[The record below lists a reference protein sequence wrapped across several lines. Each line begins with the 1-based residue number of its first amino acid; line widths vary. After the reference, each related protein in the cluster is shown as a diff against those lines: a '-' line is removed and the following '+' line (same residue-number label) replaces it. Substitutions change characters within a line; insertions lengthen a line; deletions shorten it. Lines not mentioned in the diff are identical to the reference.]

1 MNKVYK
7 VIWSRLKGTYVV
19 VSELAKSH
27 GKNKSCH
34 DGAGSRRAWVRVL
47 VLSCLIG
54 GTAFTGVLPAGADYV
69 TAGTTTNVNNN
80 TLAVGGNTT
89 ASGAGALTVGGGSSS
104 SGTRAIAI
112 AGGEASSDYTIA
124 MGENA
129 KAGGS
134 YTYSR
139 ESTSGLSGTATN
151 AIAIGHGTTAKGVND
166 VVIGANE
173 TAETPT
179 NAFAETNADGTGGTA
194 VGGRILVGH
203 DNKATGRAGNSVIV
217 GSNNVSNAAHGIAI
231 GQNSM
236 AGMPVGKKT
245 ADGKSD
251 LAYENSMA
259 IGVNTRSYA
268 TSTIAIGNNAVAGNI
283 NETQTATDSNGR
295 GAIALGE
302 NAQSTSYYTVA
313 IGGNSAA
320 SSKFSVSIGEES
332 GATGANT
339 LALGYGAKA
348 TDVDGIALGQSASAS
363 GQDTIAQGYKAS
375 ASSTGSIALG
385 KNSISSGFAS
395 IVLGAE
401 AQGKN
406 SQSVAIGYNAHSEAD
421 KAIALGNATAK
432 AEGSVAL
439 GYGSTATRAAETNS
453 AGWKAMDSTW
463 SSWLSAK
470 DSSISTSSSTWNSTL
485 GVVSI
490 GTDAASTD
498 TGTRQLTGVAAGVYD
513 TDAVNMAQWKN
524 TMLATVGDLKS
535 DSMTTTYGT
544 DGKARTATKLL
555 NESLTITGAGD
566 TARSDASDT
575 TVKTLAKSDLTS
587 EANIGTIVSD
597 NQIDIRLAKNL
608 EGLESASFK
617 NSTTNNS
624 TKVTGDGITI
634 TTSSGDKVSLTQE
647 GLNNGNQQITNVK
660 SGGDTAANG
669 ANIADVT
676 RVSQKNIQVAGGSN
690 ITVTDSTSGDV
701 RTSTVALNNNID
713 LTKDG
718 SIAFGS
724 TTENTYIDKTGVN
737 THTSNTDG
745 TRVDATLSGA
755 GLHVTGKDSSGNT
768 TNQVVTDESG
778 MVVGYEDGDKANTL
792 FDSEV
797 GTGKQKTS
805 ISTKGVKVEGSTTL
819 DTSGKEAG
827 TSRKI
832 NTTLSEEG
840 VNINQSQTLL
850 QERGLTVGKDSE
862 KTTAGQ
868 ATVYRTGL
876 NVTGSAVNDT
886 AGKTTTVTAN
896 GLTANDDTAGDKI
909 ATVTSEGMT
918 VQADKD
924 QKKTATYDVSG
935 VTIKDTDSSKTNT
948 VSVDGMNI
956 QNGTSSASL
965 TTTNLQLGM
974 TSGTGG
980 INLGNQAGGGANTA
994 TGNYLTGLSNTAWD
1008 ANNIAS
1014 GRAAT
1019 EDQLQAVDKKA
1030 SQHTAVT
1037 VEGGKAAGTGT
1048 TYTGTNLKLNATTDT
1063 NGKVTYDLKL
1073 ADSITLG
1080 TGTKSVTIDGTTGK
1094 ITAGTDTS
1102 KNIVLDGNSGIA
1114 KIGEEVRFDGTAG
1127 KSYVGGATLGKQSAG
1142 ALTFKDKDGNTVT
1155 GTQVPGGTY
1164 LTGLTNTS
1172 WSVSD
1177 PNYVSGRAATE
1188 DELLVV
1194 SNAVK
1199 DASTKAS
1206 QHTAVTV
1213 EGGKAAGTGTTY
1225 TGTNLKLNATTDTD
1239 GKTTYDL
1246 KLSDTLSIGG
1256 SDGTN
1261 GQIGINGSDG
1271 KSGVTIDG
1279 TDGISIKGSDGNTG
1293 VTIKGVD
1300 GTNGT
1305 EGHIG
1310 LKGEDGITDIWTA
1323 PGTPG
1328 LSGKDG
1334 ETMTRIVY
1342 KDQDGN
1348 KHEGATLDDGLKFSG
1363 DFGTA
1368 SAVKLNKTVNIKGNA
1383 AGESDLTDGNIGVV
1397 SSQDGDN
1404 GQLLIKLNKDLNL
1417 TANGSVTIGNITLKT
1432 GNVSMGGN
1440 QITGVASGNDGT
1452 TYDTT
1457 VAGQENWNNAANIG
1471 DVKTAIN
1478 QISDK
1483 TTGGFGLKADDNNTV
1498 TQDLG
1503 KTITVAGGSNI
1514 TTSVS
1519 GDKLVVSLKD
1529 KVDLGKNGSVT
1540 TGNTTID
1547 NSGVSTD
1554 KIKINNSQI
1563 SISGSGINAGDTT
1576 ITNVKSGIVN
1586 GDDSD
1591 NSNGANIGDV
1601 KTIAQ
1606 NAADA
1611 VKAKGGKNITVD
1623 TDGTVNLNDKITMGD
1638 ATDKSRQVSIDGN
1651 GASITAGDGENKV
1664 TVDGSNGQVIAG
1676 GATLGKQAGGG
1687 ANTDT
1692 GSYLTGLDNTKWDS
1706 STFTSG
1712 RAATEDQLKAVD
1724 DKISGGR
1731 VFEGDDGS
1739 ANQVT
1744 VGLGSTMKITG
1755 GADASNLADGNIGVV
1770 KNSAGDGLE
1779 IKLSRNIK
1787 GLDSVTTGN
1796 TSITDSG
1803 LTVKTGDSTHNN
1815 ITIQQG
1821 NVNMGGNVVSGVSDG
1836 KVAPGS
1842 TEAVNGGQLAQRDAA
1857 INSIGGAVNKLGT
1870 RVNRVGAGAAAL
1882 SALHPLDFD
1891 PDDKW
1896 DVAAGYGNYKDANA
1910 VAVGAFYRP
1919 NEDTMFSVGGSF
1931 GGGENM
1937 VNAGV
1942 SVKLGQ
1948 GNHVSTSR
1956 VAMAKEIKDLR
1967 KEVEELRSALVDV
1980 AAGKTLDPMKTKLF
1994 PDTAKNHWAY
2004 HEVSVLGGNGIL
2016 EGYPDGTFGG
2026 DRMMTRYEFAMIVY
2040 RQMQRGA
2047 ELSDRLLNEF
2057 EPELER
2063 IRVDTI
2069 AKDKN
2074 GKPTIQRVRVIK
2086 GRE

>member
-34 DGAGSRRAWVRVL
+34 DGAGSRGAWVRVL

-896 GLTANDDTAGDKI
+896 GLTANGDTAGDKI

-1019 EDQLQAVDKKA
+1019 EDQLQAVDK
-1030 SQHTAVT
+1030 
-1037 VEGGKAAGTGT
+1037 
-1048 TYTGTNLKLNATTDT
+1048 
-1063 NGKVTYDLKL
+1063 
-1073 ADSITLG
+1073 
-1080 TGTKSVTIDGTTGK
+1080 
-1094 ITAGTDTS
+1094 
-1102 KNIVLDGNSGIA
+1102 
-1114 KIGEEVRFDGTAG
+1114 
-1127 KSYVGGATLGKQSAG
+1127 
-1142 ALTFKDKDGNTVT
+1142 
-1155 GTQVPGGTY
+1155 
-1164 LTGLTNTS
+1164 
-1172 WSVSD
+1172 
-1177 PNYVSGRAATE
+1177 
-1188 DELLVV
+1188 
-1194 SNAVK
+1194 
-1199 DASTKAS
+1199 KAS

-1882 SALHPLDFD
+1882 SVSELIKIDRKKLTKFD
-1891 PDDKW
+1891 QIQLMK
-1896 DVAAGYGNYKDANA
+1896 YSHY
-1910 VAVGAFYRP
+1910 
-1919 NEDTMFSVGGSF
+1919 
-1931 GGGENM
+1931 
-1937 VNAGV
+1937 
-1942 SVKLGQ
+1942 
-1948 GNHVSTSR
+1948 
-1956 VAMAKEIKDLR
+1956 II
-1967 KEVEELRSALVDV
+1967 
-1980 AAGKTLDPMKTKLF
+1980 DPC
-1994 PDTAKNHWAY
+1994 
-2004 HEVSVLGGNGIL
+2004 
-2016 EGYPDGTFGG
+2016 
-2026 DRMMTRYEFAMIVY
+2026 
-2040 RQMQRGA
+2040 
-2047 ELSDRLLNEF
+2047 LL
-2057 EPELER
+2057 
-2063 IRVDTI
+2063 
-2069 AKDKN
+2069 K
-2074 GKPTIQRVRVIK
+2074 
-2086 GRE
+2086 